1 MSKGLQAIGMHKRFG
16 GVHAL
21 DDAAISV
28 EPGRV
33 IGLIGR
39 NGSGKTTLFN
49 CITGFIVPDSGS
61 VTVDGRDITGAG
73 PQTIVKAGLSRTFQT
88 PREDAR
94 STVRDAVLCGCYVQ
108 SSASFL
114 GALTGLPGARREER
128 RIGLRADALLERFGL
143 AAQAEAPVGTL
154 SMGLVR
160 LVEVARAIAS
170 GARYLLLDEPAAG
183 LSAAEQD
190 ILSAQIRAL
199 ASSGVGV
206 LLVEHN
212 FSLVLSM
219 CDRITVLE
227 FGKVLSEGAPEQVAR
242 DPGVIEA
249 YLGAVERG
257 DTGSTQ

>member
-1 MSKGLQAIGMHKRFG
+1 
-16 GVHAL
+16 
-21 DDAAISV
+21 
-28 EPGRV
+28 
-33 IGLIGR
+33 
-39 NGSGKTTLFN
+39 
-49 CITGFIVPDSGS
+49 
-61 VTVDGRDITGAG
+61 
-73 PQTIVKAGLSRTFQT
+73 
-88 PREDAR
+88 
-94 STVRDAVLCGCYVQ
+94 
-108 SSASFL
+108 
-114 GALTGLPGARREER
+114 
-128 RIGLRADALLERFGL
+128 
-143 AAQAEAPVGTL
+143 
-154 SMGLVR
+154 MGLVR

-190 ILSAQIRAL
+190 ILSAQIRAV

-227 FGKVLSEGAPEQVAR
+227 FGKVLSEGTPEQVAR

-257 DTGSTQ
+257 DNGSTQ